1 LPLGHDAED
10 NLQQEA
16 PMRADRV
23 EVTWDEEKSSWL
35 VRIATGEEVI
45 RRRSKISKTSNEQT
59 LRSAVLEIVRDEGYD
74 PDPTNISIQR

>member
-45 RRRSKISKTSNEQT
+45 RRRCKISKTSNEQT

-74 PDPTNISIQR
+74 PDPTSISIQR

>member
-1 LPLGHDAED
+1 
-10 NLQQEA
+10 
-16 PMRADRV
+16 MRADRV